1 MADNK
6 RYVTQAQENGGIM
19 ISEDVVAAIA
29 AHAIK
34 EVPGVV
40 AVSSKPGS
48 DVADLIGRRNW
59 NKGIRV
65 LISDKNTLA
74 IYCNIVVAYSNNI
87 VSVASAVQKAV
98 ADAVESI
105 TGVKV
110 RMVNV
115 NVCEI
120 VRQ

>member
-6 RYVTQAQENGGIM
+6 RYVPQVQENGGIM
-19 ISEDVVAAIA
+19 ISEDVVASIA

-40 AVSSKPGS
+40 SISAKPGS

-65 LISDKNTLA
+65 LISDRNTLA

>member
-1 MADNK
+1 M
-6 RYVTQAQENGGIM
+6 
-19 ISEDVVAAIA
+19 
-29 AHAIK
+29 
-34 EVPGVV
+34 
-40 AVSSKPGS
+40 
-48 DVADLIGRRNW
+48 
-59 NKGIRV
+59 
-65 LISDKNTLA
+65 A

-87 VSVASAVQKAV
+87 VSVASSVQKAV
-98 ADAVESI
+98 ADAVSSI

>member
-6 RYVTQAQENGGIM
+6 RYVFRAQENGGIL
-19 ISEDVVAAIA
+19 ISEDVVASIA

-40 AVSSKPGS
+40 SISSKLGS

-65 LISDKNTLA
+65 LISERNTLA

-87 VSVASAVQKAV
+87 VSVASDVQKAV
-98 ADAVESI
+98 ADAVSSI

>member
-6 RYVTQAQENGGIM
+6 RYVFQAQENGGIM
-19 ISEDVVAAIA
+19 ISEDVVASIA

-40 AVSSKPGS
+40 SISSKPGS

-65 LISDKNTLA
+65 LISERNTLA

-98 ADAVESI
+98 ADAVSSI

>member
-6 RYVTQAQENGGIM
+6 RYVSQVQENGGIM
-19 ISEDVVAAIA
+19 ISEDVVASIA

-40 AVSSKPGS
+40 SISAKPGS

-65 LISDKNTLA
+65 LISDRNTLA

-98 ADAVESI
+98 TDAVESV

>member
-1 MADNK
+1 MADSK
-6 RYVTQAQENGGIM
+6 RYVSQTQENGGIM
-19 ISEDVVAAIA
+19 ISEDVVASIA

-40 AVSSKPGS
+40 SISAKPGS

-65 LISDKNTLA
+65 LISERNTLA

-98 ADAVESI
+98 ADAVQSI